1 MKLRLGI
8 PKGSLEESTI
18 ALFSKAGYQITRTS
32 RSYFPSIDDPEIE
45 PMMVRPQE
53 MSRYIEEGVLD
64 LGLCGRDWVLENG
77 SDVLEVAE
85 LIYSKQTQNPV
96 RWVLAVPENSEI
108 KGAKDLEG
116 KKISTEIVNIAKK
129 WLKENGVNAK
139 VEFSFGATEVKPP
152 RLADAIIELTETG
165 SSLKA
170 HNLKILE
177 TILFSTTVLI
187 ANRSSYQDLEIRKKI
202 DNIGLLL
209 TGALASYG
217 KVGLKMNLHKDNLEK
232 VLSLLPALKKPTI
245 AFLSDKD
252 WMDVDTIIDEK
263 IARELIP
270 KLKASGVE
278 GIVEYPL
285 NKVIY

>member
-32 RSYFPSIDDPEIE
+32 RSYFPAIDDPDIE

-53 MSRYIEEGVLD
+53 MPRYIGEGALD
-64 LGLCGRDWVLENG
+64 VGLCGRDWVAENG

-85 LIYSKQTQNPV
+85 LTYSKQTQNPV
-96 RWVLAVPENSEI
+96 RWVLAVPEGSDI
-108 KGAKDLEG
+108 KEAKDLEG
-116 KKISTEIVNIAKK
+116 KKISTEIVNIARK
-129 WLKENGVNAK
+129 WLKEKAINAK

-165 SSLKA
+165 SSLRA

-177 TILFSTTVLI
+177 TILLSVTVLI
-187 ANRSSYQDLEIRKKI
+187 ANKHSYQNPQMRKKI
-202 DNIGLLL
+202 DNIALLL

-217 KVGLKMNLHKDNLEK
+217 KVGLKMNVHKDNLEK
-232 VLSLLPALKKPTI
+232 ALSLLPALKKPTI

-263 IARELIP
+263 IVRELIP

-285 NKVIY
+285 NKVIP